1 MKTFDPDVIEFTNQL
16 RDWHESRVQNL
27 LLIVEKP
34 TADLMLGTSEIKA
47 DSELA
52 KGIRIGIQLALAQ
65 LGKLPFS
72 VTPCTADEVDEET
85 E

>member
-16 RDWHESRVQNL
+16 RDWYESRVRNL
-27 LLIVEKP
+27 QLIVENP
-34 TADLMLGTSEIKA
+34 TSDLMLGTNELKA
-47 DSELA
+47 DSDIA
-52 KGIRIGIQLALAQ
+52 KGIRIGIQLALTQ

-72 VTPCTADEVDEET
+72 VTPCTDDVVDEET

>member
-27 LLIVEKP
+27 QLIVENP

-47 DSELA
+47 DSDLA

-72 VTPCTADEVDEET
+72 VTPCTVDVVDEET